1 MSINIVPS
9 VQQSAREGRGPLT
22 RYVNITIDNA
32 DNEFGKV
39 AEYDNTY
46 NSDILPRCEDYLA
59 GVINFSLPLK
69 NLPLYIIETTTPT
82 GNVCT
87 MQVGVCHNMDPAD
100 IAAGILRP
108 VTSFMQPLIW
118 EPQQMGLAAVD
129 EARRY
134 GYSYEHIVNITNTA
148 IQTAH
153 LAAGSPGGSSN
164 YPIFSYDEQS
174 HLFSWRVPDLFIDA
188 AGPTFGW
195 SLVWNKSFDVILN
208 NFNTIQNGSQ
218 YILEDT
224 KSALTNTVAGN
235 LFVTQ
240 DFPTTDNFNT
250 IERILVLTNT
260 IPISAD
266 IYPNGLS
273 KNQQSA
279 KQYVLCDI
287 SLDSEN
293 SIGIDKSKKV
303 YEPQF
308 IQWSDMTTSLPLR
321 NINVR
326 FVWIDSLNNAHSIPV
341 DETDTISC
349 RLAFFNKALK
359 L

>member
-1 MSINIVPS
+1 MSINIIPS
-9 VQQSAREGRGPLT
+9 VQQSAREGKGPLI
-22 RYVNITIDNA
+22 RYVNITIANP
-32 DNEFGKV
+32 DNEPNKV

-46 NSDILPRCEDYLA
+46 NSDILPRCDDYLA

-69 NLPLYIIETTTPT
+69 NLPLYIFPTTTDT
-82 GNVCT
+82 GNVST
-87 MQVGVCHNMDPAD
+87 MQVGVCHNMNPAD
-100 IAAGILRP
+100 IAAGILNP

-118 EPQQMGLAAVD
+118 EPQQMGLTVSN
-129 EARRY
+129 ETRKY
-134 GYSYEHIVNITNTA
+134 GYSYEHVVNITNTA
-148 IQTAH
+148 IQAAH
-153 LAAGSPGGSSN
+153 VAAGSPGGASN
-164 YPIFSYDEQS
+164 YPIFSYNEET
-174 HLFSWRVPDLFIDA
+174 HLCSWRVPDLFIDA
-188 AGPTFGW
+188 AGPTYGW
-195 SLVWNKSFDVILN
+195 SVVWNKAFDVIYN
-208 NFNTIQNGSQ
+208 NFNTIQNGTQ

-224 KSALTNTVAGN
+224 KSALTNTVSGN

-250 IERILVLTNT
+250 IERILVLTSG
-260 IPISAD
+260 IPISPD
-266 IYPNGLS
+266 IYPNGLA

-303 YEPQF
+303 YEPNN
-308 IQWSDMTTSLPLR
+308 IQWSDMSTTLPLR

-326 FVWIDSLNNAHSIPV
+326 FVWIDSNNNAHPIPV
-341 DETDTISC
+341 DETDVISC
-349 RLAFFNKALK
+349 RLAFIHKALK